1 MLVLSTLSSIN
12 YKLLDKVTIFQIDEL
27 DSNKQSLDYIKGLI
41 NSHVPSS
48 ILMLITTPSYYSD
61 ISHISYISF

>member
-1 MLVLSTLSSIN
+1 MLVLTSLSSIN
-12 YKLLDKVTIFQIDEL
+12 YKLFNKVTIFQIDEF

-41 NSHVPSS
+41 NSHIPYS

-61 ISHISYISF
+61 ISRC